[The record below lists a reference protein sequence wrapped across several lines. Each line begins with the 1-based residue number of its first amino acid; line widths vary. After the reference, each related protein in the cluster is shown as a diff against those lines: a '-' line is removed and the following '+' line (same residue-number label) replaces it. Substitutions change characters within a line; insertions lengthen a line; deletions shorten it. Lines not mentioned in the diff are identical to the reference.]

1 MWLKDCWEWKKIV
14 FIIGCVICSD
24 KDNISGESILVI
36 LEGGV

>member
-1 MWLKDCWEWKKIV
+1 MVEGLFRVKKIV